1 LYGALTSS
9 ESSASETVTLFL
21 FVVGDVV
28 EREATFGV
36 VFGVGRP
43 DGAGVLL
50 EVVATAFAIGVAV
63 GMAEAACP

>member
-21 FVVGDVV
+21 FVVGGVV
-28 EREATFGV
+28 ERDATFEV

-50 EVVATAFAIGVAV
+50 EVVETAFAIGVAV
-63 GMAEAACP
+63 DIAEEACP